1 MRDRLHP
8 NLVALLFAQPCKGVG
23 KLLDASISA
32 QPPLSSWDKKRES
45 FPGEV
50 DDCRKQSRYL
60 L

>member
-50 DDCRKQSRYL
+50 DD
-60 L
+60 